1 MPTDPTTI
9 PPTALSPRRHT
20 SAPALTDEQRKQR
33 TAEILCGF
41 GLPPEKHE
49 EYLATL
55 QGHLEAALD
64 GYLSQFKRP

>member
-1 MPTDPTTI
+1 MPIDPTAI
-9 PPTALSPRRHT
+9 PPTALSPRLP